1 VETSVRRVPFGV
13 WVAAILEA
21 LLFSL
26 LLLDAAGIRESSSSS
41 IIATLSGQG
50 GVASVLIGGVAV
62 VGIASAVALVRL
74 LPVGLIVTTLLAGLG
89 LVNELGSRLEGH
101 SDDLRLA
108 ILVAIVL
115 YLNQPAVREAFGQDD
130 PSSRAATPRGS
141 EGE

>member
-1 VETSVRRVPFGV
+1 MPFGV

-21 LLFSL
+21 FLFSL
-26 LLLDAAGIRESSSSS
+26 LLLDAVGIRTSSSSS

-50 GVASVLIGGVAV
+50 GVVSVLIAGVAI

-74 LPVGLIVTTLLAGLG
+74 LPIGLVATTLLAGIG

-130 PSSRAATPRGS
+130 PKSRAATPRGS

>member
-1 VETSVRRVPFGV
+1 VPFGV

-21 LLFSL
+21 FLFGL
-26 LLLDAAGIRESSSSS
+26 LLLDAAGIRASSSSS

-50 GVASVLIGGVAV
+50 GVISFLIAGVAI
-62 VGIASAVALVRL
+62 VGMASAVALVRL
-74 LPVGLIVTTLLAGLG
+74 LPIGLIATGLLAGLG
-89 LVNELGSRLEGH
+89 LVNELGSRLDGH

-108 ILVAIVL
+108 VLVAIVL

-130 PSSRAATPRGS
+130 ASSRAPTPRGS

>member
-1 VETSVRRVPFGV
+1 MPFGV

-74 LPVGLIVTTLLAGLG
+74 LPIGLIATTLLAGLG

-115 YLNQPAVREAFGQDD
+115 YLNQPAVREAFGQDHA
-130 PSSRAATPRGS
+130 SSPAPTPRGS

>member
-1 VETSVRRVPFGV
+1 MPFGV
-13 WVAAILEA
+13 WVAAVLEA
-21 LLFSL
+21 FLFSL
-26 LLLDAAGIRESSSSS
+26 LLLDAAGIRASSSSS

-50 GVASVLIGGVAV
+50 GVVSVVIAGVAI
-62 VGIASAVALVRL
+62 VGIASAGALVRL
-74 LPVGLIVTTLLAGLG
+74 LPIGLIATTLLAGIG
-89 LVNELGSRLEGH
+89 LVNELSSRLGGH

-115 YLNQPAVREAFGQDD
+115 YLNQPAVREAFGQDN

>member
-1 VETSVRRVPFGV
+1 MPFGV
-13 WVAAILEA
+13 WVAAVLEA
-21 LLFSL
+21 FLFSL
-26 LLLDAAGIRESSSSS
+26 LLLDAAGIRASSSSS

-50 GVASVLIGGVAV
+50 GVVSVVIAVVAI
-62 VGIASAVALVRL
+62 VGIASAGALVRL
-74 LPVGLIVTTLLAGLG
+74 LPIGLIATTLLAGIG
-89 LVNELGSRLEGH
+89 LVNELSSRLGGH

-115 YLNQPAVREAFGQDD
+115 YLNQPAVREAFGQDN